1 MPKWQIDYW
10 KYLPMD
16 YNVFMLLKQLRN
28 KYQITQKEAANL
40 IGIPYRTFVRYE
52 ENEPLHNSYKYAKM
66 LNDLENALR
75 IDEDHGILS
84 ISTIK
89 SLLLPILD
97 KHNIKY
103 CYLFGSYSR
112 NEAKDNSDVDLLIDT
127 QISGIQFLELVEEI
141 RTTLCKKIDLLRLK
155 DLKSDNPIVLEILKE
170 GIRLKWL
177 SNQYID

>member
-1 MPKWQIDYW
+1 MPKWQINVW
-10 KYLPMD
+10 LYLPIN

-52 ENEPLHNSYKYAKM
+52 ENEPNNSYKYAKM
-66 LNDLENALR
+66 VADLENALK
-75 IDEDHGILS
+75 IDETHGILS
-84 ISTIK
+84 INTIK
-89 SLLLPILD
+89 SLLMPILD
-97 KHNIKY
+97 KHNIQY

-155 DLKSDNPIVLEILKE
+155 DLKSDNPVVLEILKE
-170 GIRLKWL
+170 GIRLK
-177 SNQYID
+177 